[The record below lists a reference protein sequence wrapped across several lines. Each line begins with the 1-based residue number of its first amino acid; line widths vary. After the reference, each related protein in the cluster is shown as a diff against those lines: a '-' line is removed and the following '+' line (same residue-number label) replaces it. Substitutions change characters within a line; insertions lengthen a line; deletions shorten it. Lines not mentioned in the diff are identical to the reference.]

1 MMMRATRLVSMMAL
15 NPFRKKDYTTGS
27 DDYNRMM
34 AANTARNEESGVK
47 NSTWAPG
54 ALRRLRTKQRWT
66 SLKDHWRSW
75 WHN

>member
-1 MMMRATRLVSMMAL
+1 MKRMRFLLMNL
-15 NPFRKKDYTTGS
+15 NPFRKKDWTIGS

-34 AANTARNEESGVK
+34 AAYTARNEESGVK

-54 ALRRLRTKQRWT
+54 ALRRLKTKQRWT